1 MDRKKEILTSIMT
14 AGAFISYNVGAGF
27 ASGNE
32 LLQFYGSWHLKGII
46 TSLISGTITTVIF
59 CMVLFWLGKVSKEQ
73 TTSESYRW
81 LTGPVAGR
89 FFRLFTDIM
98 VLGCF
103 MMMFSGAGNLLN
115 EQFDIPDFV
124 GPLLLGVL
132 TLIVVL
138 GGLKSVEM
146 VLGYAGVAILVY
158 ITIFAIYTVASS
170 KSDASNVALIPGL
183 VEQGKI
189 WQANVF
195 ALYPFSLIPEL
206 KEMNSPVLEGI
217 LYSTQCIMVGFPF
230 YITLGKRSKTEK
242 DALISGVIAALLYY
256 ICIAFVIIILA
267 MNMDALI
274 NPATGEMYVF
284 PAVAAVHRL
293 WPAGS
298 WTYSILIFTGI
309 FSTTIGYLWV
319 LSERVFPNQE
329 KTKKNKIFIVGMT
342 VLGVLL
348 AKRVSFSM
356 IINSMFPLAGVA
368 GIGVLIGCFIRI
380 KKILKKQDESISKDC
395 SNFAE

>member
-1 MDRKKEILTSIMT
+1 MGRKKEILTSIMT

-46 TSLISGTITTVIF
+46 TSLISGTITTVVF
-59 CMVLFWLGKVSKEQ
+59 CVVLFWLGRIAENQ
-73 TTSESYRW
+73 TTSESYKW
-81 LTGPVAGR
+81 VTGPVIGR
-89 FFRLFTDIM
+89 FFRLFTDLM

-115 EQFDIPDFV
+115 EQFQIPAYI
-124 GPLLLGVL
+124 GPVLLGIL

-138 GGLKSVEM
+138 GGLKSVET

-158 ITIFAIYTVASS
+158 ITIFAIYTLLGG
-170 KSDASNVALIPGL
+170 KGDAANVALIPDL
-183 VEQGKI
+183 VKQGKI

-195 ALYPFSLIPEL
+195 ALYPFSMISGL
-206 KEMNSPVLEGI
+206 KNMNSPVIEGV
-217 LYSTQCIMVGFPF
+217 LYATQCIIVGFPF

-242 DALISGVIAALLYY
+242 EAFISGIVAALLYY
-256 ICIAFVIIILA
+256 ICIAFVIIILVF
-267 MNMDALI
+267 NMDVLI
-274 NPATGEMYVF
+274 NPATQEMYVF

-298 WTYSILIFTGI
+298 WTYSILIFIGI

-342 VLGVLL
+342 VLGVIL
-348 AKRVSFSM
+348 AKRISFSLL
-356 IINSMFPLAGVA
+356 INSLFPLAGVA

-380 KKILKKQDESISKDC
+380 KKTLISRSDMVE
-395 SNFAE
+395 A

>member
-115 EQFDIPDFV
+115 EQFDIPNFV

-138 GGLKSVEM
+138 GGLKCVEM
-146 VLGYAGVAILVY
+146 VLGYAGVAILIY
-158 ITIFAIYTVASS
+158 ITIFAIYTVVSG
-170 KSDASNVALIPGL
+170 KSDSSNVALIPGL

-189 WQANVF
+189 WQANIF
-195 ALYPFSLIPEL
+195 ALYPFSIIPEL

-242 DALISGVIAALLYY
+242 GALASGVIAALLYY
-256 ICIAFVIIILA
+256 VCITFVIIILA

-329 KTKKNKIFIVGMT
+329 KTKKNKVFIVGMT

-380 KKILKKQDESISKDC
+380 KKILKTQDESISKDC
-395 SNFAE
+395 SSLAE

>member
-46 TSLISGTITTVIF
+46 TSLISGAITTVIF

-73 TTSESYRW
+73 NTSESYRW
-81 LTGPVAGR
+81 LTGPIAGR
-89 FFRLFTDIM
+89 IFRLFTDVM

-115 EQFDIPDFV
+115 EQFDIPNFV

-146 VLGYAGVAILVY
+146 VLGYAGVAILIY
-158 ITIFAIYTVASS
+158 ITIFAIYTVISG
-170 KSDASNVALIPGL
+170 KSDVANVALIPGL

-189 WQANVF
+189 WQANIF

-206 KEMNSPVLEGI
+206 KTMNSPVLEGI
-217 LYSTQCIMVGFPF
+217 LYSTQCIMAGFPF
-230 YITLGKRSKTEK
+230 YITLGKRSKTQK

-274 NPATGEMYVF
+274 NPATEEMYVF

-319 LSERVFPNQE
+319 LSGRVFPNQE
-329 KTKKNKIFIVGMT
+329 KTKKNKIFIIGMT
-342 VLGVLL
+342 ILGVLL

-380 KKILKKQDESISKDC
+380 KKILNSRENIIEEYSKVD
-395 SNFAE
+395 NN

>member
-1 MDRKKEILTSIMT
+1 MGRKKEILTSIMT

-46 TSLISGTITTVIF
+46 TSLISGTITTVVF
-59 CMVLFWLGKVSKEQ
+59 CVVLFWLGRIAENQ
-73 TTSESYRW
+73 TTSESYKW
-81 LTGPVAGR
+81 VTGPVIGR
-89 FFRLFTDIM
+89 FFRLFTDLM

-115 EQFDIPDFV
+115 EQFQIPAYI
-124 GPLLLGVL
+124 GPVLLGIL

-138 GGLKSVEM
+138 GGLKSVET

-158 ITIFAIYTVASS
+158 ITIFAIYTLLGG
-170 KSDASNVALIPGL
+170 KGDAANVALIPDL
-183 VEQGKI
+183 VKQGKI

-195 ALYPFSLIPEL
+195 ALYPFSMISGL
-206 KEMNSPVLEGI
+206 KNMNSPVIEGV
-217 LYSTQCIMVGFPF
+217 LYATQCIIVGFPF

-242 DALISGVIAALLYY
+242 EAFISGIVAALLYY
-256 ICIAFVIIILA
+256 ICIAFVIIILVF
-267 MNMDALI
+267 NMDVLI
-274 NPATGEMYVF
+274 NPATQEMYVF

-298 WTYSILIFTGI
+298 WTYSILIFIGI

-342 VLGVLL
+342 VLGVIL
-348 AKRVSFSM
+348 AKRISFSLL
-356 IINSMFPLAGVA
+356 INSLFPLAGVA

-380 KKILKKQDESISKDC
+380 KKTLISRSDTVE
-395 SNFAE
+395 A

>member
-32 LLQFYGSWHLKGII
+32 LLQFYGSWHLQGII

-81 LTGPVAGR
+81 LTGPIAGR

-115 EQFDIPDFV
+115 EQFDIPNFV

-146 VLGYAGVAILVY
+146 VLGYAGVAILIY
-158 ITIFAIYTVASS
+158 ITIFAIYTVVSG
-170 KSDASNVALIPGL
+170 KSDTSNVALIPGL
-183 VEQGKI
+183 VEQRKI
-189 WQANVF
+189 WQANIF
-195 ALYPFSLIPEL
+195 ALYPFSLIPKL
-206 KEMNSPVLEGI
+206 KAMNSPVLEGI

-242 DALISGVIAALLYY
+242 DALISGIIAALLYY

-274 NPATGEMYVF
+274 NPTTGEMYVF

-319 LSERVFPNQE
+319 LSERVFPKQE
-329 KTKKNKIFIVGMT
+329 ATRKNKAFIIIMT
-342 VLGVLL
+342 VLGMVL
-348 AKRVSFSM
+348 AKRISFSM
-356 IINSMFPLAGVA
+356 IINTLFPLAGIA
-368 GIGVLIGCFIRI
+368 GIGVLIGCFRKIRHYYLI
-380 KKILKKQDESISKDC
+380 H
-395 SNFAE
+395 